1 MTLRFNNSIK
11 KVCPS
16 DMLYV
21 NATCVCVV
29 HYCRCT
35 GEIPLEELLAQ
46 YGVQLGSAG
55 STPASTEGTT
65 LFGVH
70 NVDA

>member
-1 MTLRFNNSIK
+1 MC
-11 KVCPS
+11 V
-16 DMLYV
+16 
-21 NATCVCVV
+21 CVCVV

-35 GEIPLEELLAQ
+35 GEIPIEELLAQ